1 MQILGLVVVAITLIG
16 LVSALGMGVIDRTR
30 EVGILRCIGARARQ
44 IRRVFSAEAVL
55 LAAVGWAFG
64 VLIGWLIYQGLLVLV
79 ARYVDLSLPQEF
91 LPVIPLITLAGVLV
105 LTLLVIRGPLRSA
118 TRIQPG
124 TALRYQ

>member
-1 MQILGLVVVAITLIG
+1 
-16 LVSALGMGVIDRTR
+16 
-30 EVGILRCIGARARQ
+30 
-44 IRRVFSAEAVL
+44 VL

-64 VLIGWLIYQGLLVLV
+64 VLIGWLIYEGLLALV
-79 ARYVDLSLPQEF
+79 ARYVNLRLPREF

-105 LTLLVIRGPLRSA
+105 LTLLAIRGPLRRA